1 MSIRLHIGSLV
12 VVAAIGIGFAT
23 HTTAQGSQQTGRP
36 NILWITSEDNGPE
49 IGAYGDTYATTPNL
63 DALAS
68 RGFRYRTAWSNGPV
82 CGASRTALIL
92 GVYPESTGGEHMRSY
107 VPLPE
112 DIRLYPALLRQAGY
126 YTTNNVKT
134 DYNYGHA
141 GTVWDVQSNQ
151 AHYRHRTPGQP
162 FFAVFNTTVSH
173 ESQIRLRPHTAV
185 HDPAGVTV
193 PAYMPDVPEVR
204 QDWAQYYD
212 RMTEVDTFVGERLA
226 ELQAE
231 GLAEDTIVMYF
242 GDHGSGMPRSK
253 RFPYNSGLRVPVIV
267 YVPPKYQHL
276 VPPEARP
283 PGAELTRLIS
293 FVDFAP
299 TLLSLAGVAPPSWM
313 QGRAFLGPY
322 AAPAP
327 PYIFGF
333 RGRMDERYD
342 LSRSV
347 RDDRYVYIRNY
358 MPHRPWGQHVGY
370 MFQTPTTAV
379 WKRMFDEGRLNAAQR
394 AFWEPKAHEELYDLQ
409 TDRWEVENLVSSPA
423 HGVVLGRMRE
433 ALDAQA
439 RRIRDVGLMPEY
451 ALHRDPTTTP
461 YALRLDGR
469 RYDFER
475 VHTVARQAA
484 DRTVPLE
491 SIRPSLA
498 DVDPIVRYWA
508 ATGVVI
514 RGADAVRA
522 VRVDLLRLLDDGE
535 PGPRIAAAEG
545 LARFGAEQDR
555 ARAIAR
561 LLADGDPVRHGEF
574 AALLAIYSLNQVP
587 NLPADVRQAVQ
598 ALPATPPDAGRK
610 LRNREEYLPRLKEA
624 IANDVR

>member
-276 VPPEARP
+276 VPAEARP